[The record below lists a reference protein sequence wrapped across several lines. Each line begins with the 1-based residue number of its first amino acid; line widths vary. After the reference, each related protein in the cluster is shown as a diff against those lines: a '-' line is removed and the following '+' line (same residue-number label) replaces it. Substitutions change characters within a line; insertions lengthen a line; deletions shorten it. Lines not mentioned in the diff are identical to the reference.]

1 MEGNLNGTLEK
12 TEKVEEES
20 LSEDKDVAVEVSADD
35 DFDGKSKSQS
45 DTKDDVDVDI
55 DEHVDSDKVV
65 EETENVSETVAESS
79 DAIEANQ
86 VENIVASEEDE
97 ELKLKEEKGENFEVE
112 QTELATSKDNNEVVE
127 TVKDMTVD
135 EEENVLS
142 STDVVSIS
150 REVVLET
157 SDPKSDYEVE
167 KVVPPKGIE
176 EQLDVQESSSYE
188 SAKESL
194 QPSSNVV
201 DYESNSVTE
210 QDKIEESKGIEN
222 QGSIFV
228 VTQRQQTSWKS
239 CCGLFEI
246 LGHGDR

>member
-1 MEGNLNGTLEK
+1 
-12 TEKVEEES
+12 
-20 LSEDKDVAVEVSADD
+20 
-35 DFDGKSKSQS
+35 
-45 DTKDDVDVDI
+45 
-55 DEHVDSDKVV
+55 
-65 EETENVSETVAESS
+65 
-79 DAIEANQ
+79 
-86 VENIVASEEDE
+86 
-97 ELKLKEEKGENFEVE
+97 
-112 QTELATSKDNNEVVE
+112 
-127 TVKDMTVD
+127 
-135 EEENVLS
+135 

-176 EQLDVQESSSYE
+176 ESLETSTTYEKVKEQLNVQESASYE

-194 QPSSNVV
+194 QQSSNVV
-201 DYESNSVTE
+201 DSESNSVTE
-210 QDKIEESKGIEN
+210 QNKIEESRGIEN